1 MVQVEL
7 FPIFYPSQFLGQA
20 LIVLQHFVRQLF
32 EHDDLGKH
40 GVEKPV
46 QLTEK

>member
-7 FPIFYPSQFLGQA
+7 FPRFYPSQFPEQA
-20 LIVLQHFVRQLF
+20 LIILQHFVRQLS
-32 EHDDLGKH
+32 EHEDLEKH